1 MRLNSQINRVA
12 GTALAALAFAASAH
26 AQALPDAQQI
36 LTRYREATGSL
47 TRYANVKSMHA
58 TGEFSMPAA
67 GMTGTLEVWSARPNR
82 SALKVSIA
90 GLGEIRSGF
99 TGDVGWSVNPME
111 GPRLLAGAELLQ
123 AQDEAD
129 FDSHLRPEARIA
141 SATTIEKT
149 TMGGSECYKVKLA
162 WKTGRETH
170 DCFSVATG
178 LLVASQGKAESSMGT
193 LESTV
198 IYSDVKEFDGI
209 KMPTR
214 IATQMMGAE
223 QIIVLKQIDFNNVVD
238 TVFDPPAEVKA
249 LIKK

>member
-1 MRLNSQINRVA
+1 MRFTSPVNRAA
-12 GTALAALAFAASAH
+12 GTVFAALAFAASAH
-26 AQALPDAQQI
+26 AQALPEAQQI

-58 TGEFSMPAA
+58 VGEFSVPAA
-67 GMTGTLEVWSARPNR
+67 GMTGNLEVWSARPNR
-82 SALKVSIA
+82 SAMKVNIE

-99 TGDVGWSVNPME
+99 TGEVGWSMNPME
-111 GPRLLAGAELLQ
+111 GPRLLTGAELLQ

-141 SATTIEKT
+141 SATTVEKT
-149 TMGGSECYKVKLA
+149 TFGGDECYKVKLV
-162 WKTGRETH
+162 WKTGRETY

-178 LLVASQGKAESSMGT
+178 LLVASQGKTESSMGT
-193 LESTV
+193 MESTI

-209 KMPTR
+209 KIPTR
-214 IATQMMGAE
+214 LATQMMGAE
-223 QIIVLKQIDFNNVVD
+223 QIIILKQIHFNTVPE